1 MLSRLLAFSL
11 IPLLVAAGAGVVA
24 ASDPEKMTICHK
36 PGSEAGRTMEFPRSA
51 WSGHQQHGDHEG
63 ACTSREA
70 RAPPPPPSDP
80 ERPLP
85 RTQLSISERGD
96 GDLDGDATFDLA
108 VANEGS
114 ADAKGLKVAGTLK
127 GDGVWSV
134 RPTEG
139 ARCAI
144 DHGRLDCLLVDLRPG
159 TQLKLRLSFDGH
171 LEVCDTASID
181 LALTAANDASAGDD
195 RARESVRAGVCSPLD
210 PPAAGTGP
218 AAL

>member
-1 MLSRLLAFSL
+1 M
-11 IPLLVAAGAGVVA
+11 AAGAGVAA

-36 PGSEAGRTMEFPRSA
+36 PGSEAGRTMEVPRSA

-70 RAPPPPPSDP
+70 RPPPPPSSNP
-80 ERPLP
+80 ERPIP

-114 ADAKGLKVAGTLK
+114 ADAKDLKVAGTLR
-127 GDGVWSV
+127 GDGAWSV
-134 RPTEG
+134 RSTEG
-139 ARCAI
+139 ARCTI
-144 DHGRLDCLLVDLRPG
+144 DQGRLACSLADLRPG
-159 TQLKLRLSFDGH
+159 TELTLRLSFDGH

-181 LALTAANDASAGDD
+181 LVLTAANDASSGDD
-195 RARESVRAGVCSPLD
+195 RARESVRTGACSPLD
-210 PPAAGTGP
+210 ARTTEPLVAWPS
-218 AAL
+218 